1 MDGRAGVRVRATAP
15 GVVQGLPTTS
25 EPSRLQSRRR
35 AGASAAS
42 HDCRRTVAQDRL
54 RRSSFIRIRTMIA
67 NIAPA
72 DALICL
78 TPQFSQIEF
87 SGTAADSEENN
98 NQQFC

>member
-1 MDGRAGVRVRATAP
+1 
-15 GVVQGLPTTS
+15 
-25 EPSRLQSRRR
+25 
-35 AGASAAS
+35 
-42 HDCRRTVAQDRL
+42 
-54 RRSSFIRIRTMIA
+54 MIA

-98 NQQFC
+98 NQQFCLTIRSTQRLERRLGDSGHDEERDRRRRDEITNNTNPQIE